1 VIHSELTE
9 RKFIEVQKAL
19 GAAEAMVITMEHF
32 GFTIILSSCL
42 FTYCFA
48 RFKILQDVDHCEP
61 NSKSKQAGYR
71 INGKGY

>member
-19 GAAEAMVITMEHF
+19 GAAEAMVITTEHF

-42 FTYCFA
+42 FTYFFA
-48 RFKILQDVDHCEP
+48 RFKFFTGC
-61 NSKSKQAGYR
+61 
-71 INGKGY
+71 